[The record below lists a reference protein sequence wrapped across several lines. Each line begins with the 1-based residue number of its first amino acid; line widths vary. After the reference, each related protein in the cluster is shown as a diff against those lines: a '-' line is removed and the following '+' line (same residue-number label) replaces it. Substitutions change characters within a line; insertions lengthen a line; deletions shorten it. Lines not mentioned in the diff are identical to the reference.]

1 MTRRAYES
9 DAAKIEDVDHLDD
22 LVQDKRESWRQNSG
36 RARRR
41 QRRYKNRL
49 VREHLK
55 KDHDE

>member
-22 LVQDKRESWRQNSG
+22 LVQDRREDWRQNSG

-41 QRRYKNRL
+41 QRRCKNRL

-55 KDHDE
+55 KDYDE